1 MPPGLHSRTSH
12 LRHGSQDIRAIPEAW
27 SQVTRFDVHSDAFRS
42 TCMGVWHWLWDG
54 FHEIDF
60 SQPFRCDT
68 LDVTLMWLCFPTFE
82 TLRRF
87 FLKFHDLYLIDQM
100 INLFSRPLLE
110 TNLYHHLISWI
121 GFCGLSV
128 AAAMGSSSGFRSKFA
143 WTRVRCCSIEPQGQ
157 QSLNHVRLVSKRVE
171 NRSNSAVFEVLAMF
185 AEIFMTASLAIN
197 VLVLVSCLSF
207 SWKDAALKRPWHIY
221 EKSGQR
227 QRHYGSP
234 AIETYELSI
243 SPGNINF
250 SCCLGERIAACH
262 HVSCS
267 ARFLRC
273 LFAMVFTPMASAWRQ
288 CMDQRHRQEES
299 WRQFTRILAARPSSY
314 PGRWYNLFVSFDELR
329 GS

>member
-1 MPPGLHSRTSH
+1 MCTRMLSDRP
-12 LRHGSQDIRAIPEAW
+12 AW
-27 SQVTRFDVHSDAFRS
+27 ECGTDFEMGFMRLTFLSPFDVIHLMLLWCDFAFQRLRPSD
-42 TCMGVWHWLWDG
+42 V
-54 FHEIDF
+54 
-60 SQPFRCDT
+60 
-68 LDVTLMWLCFPTFE
+68 
-82 TLRRF
+82 F